1 MRQVPHYLIIG
12 SGRLATHLQHYFFH
26 LQLGYDTWCRQRSKA
41 ALAPKLEKA
50 THVLLAISDDAI
62 ETWIQEALSGTT
74 AMRIHFSGRL
84 VSEHAYGAHPLMTF
98 TRELYVLR
106 QYQAIPFVIYG
117 DAPPFEQLFPGL
129 LNPSVRLQRAQKEKY
144 HALCVMSGN
153 FSCMLWQKLL
163 TTFEREFGFD
173 ASIAHPYLQQQTQ
186 NIMRH
191 YQQALTGPLVRQ
203 DRETL
208 ERDRNAL
215 AGDPFQAIFDSFV
228 SCYQTLK
235 KAGEA

>member
-84 VSEHAYGAHPLMTF
+84 VSEHGCCARQGF
-98 TRELYVLR
+98 LY
-106 QYQAIPFVIYG
+106 P
-117 DAPPFEQLFPGL
+117 
-129 LNPSVRLQRAQKEKY
+129 
-144 HALCVMSGN
+144 
-153 FSCMLWQKLL
+153 
-163 TTFEREFGFD
+163 
-173 ASIAHPYLQQQTQ
+173 
-186 NIMRH
+186 
-191 YQQALTGPLVRQ
+191 
-203 DRETL
+203 
-208 ERDRNAL
+208 
-215 AGDPFQAIFDSFV
+215 
-228 SCYQTLK
+228 
-235 KAGEA
+235 